1 MKKKL
6 TAIVLA
12 MLAFSMIA
20 ASAASLGGINTSSL
34 GAETDVVAGCD
45 SDGIDVDFTVAY
57 SAADGEYMTS
67 TVDIT
72 GIASPGCDGQEISVT
87 LTDTAGTDIGS
98 ATHTLLAGQTSWSPA
113 ITASAAAVEGIA
125 VVIDG

>member
-1 MKKKL
+1 MRKKL

-12 MLAFSMIA
+12 VLAFSMIA
-20 ASAASLGGINTSSL
+20 ASAASLGGITTSEL

-45 SDGIDVDFTVAY
+45 PDGIAVDFTVAY

-72 GIASPGCDGQEISVT
+72 EIDTPNCDGQEISVT
-87 LTDTAGTDIGS
+87 LTDSAGADIGA

-113 ITASAAAVEGIA
+113 ISASAAAVEGIA

>member
-1 MKKKL
+1 MRRKL

-12 MLAFSMIA
+12 VLAFSMIA
-20 ASAASLGGINTSSL
+20 ASAASLGGITTSSL

-45 SDGIDVDFTVAY
+45 PDGIAVDFTVAFSGGVY
-57 SAADGEYMTS
+57 KTS

-72 GIASPGCDGQEISVT
+72 GIATPSCDGQDLAVT
-87 LTDTAGTDIGS
+87 LTDGSGAVLGSSSGTLG
-98 ATHTLLAGQTSWSPA
+98 AGQNSYSASIIAPA
-113 ITASAAAVEGIA
+113 SDVAGIA